1 MEQVGRARRL
11 DFVVP
16 DACAGVRVDTLLRK
30 HLLLSGTVI
39 RRIKWLEDGI
49 LVDGERVNTRFISK
63 PGQVLSVRLSD
74 PERLSGILP
83 TSGRLDI
90 VYEDEDIIVLNKD
103 PGVSVHPGP
112 GHYDDTLGN
121 FLVDYYIKTG
131 QPADF
136 HPVHR
141 LDRGTSGLL
150 VVAKHPHAQER
161 LKEQL
166 HSPDF
171 RRVYLAVC
179 EGVPQPSCGVIDAP
193 LGPVEGSLMAQ
204 QVRPDGKSART
215 RYEIVRTAGGRTLL
229 RLELETGRTHQIR
242 VHMSYIGHSLTGD
255 FLYGT
260 EDKNLITRT
269 ALHSYALFFR
279 HPITGTQ
286 MDFLKPLPP
295 DMEGL
300 VPQRVHD

>member
-1 MEQVGRARRL
+1 MEQVGSVRRL

-16 DACAGVRVDTLLRK
+16 DTFAGVRVDTLLRK
-30 HLLLSGTVI
+30 HLLLSGAVI

-49 LVDGERVNTRFISK
+49 LVDGERVNTRFIPK

-90 VYEDEDIIVLNKD
+90 VCEDEDVIVLNKA

-131 QPADF
+131 QSADF

-179 EGVPQPSCGVIDAP
+179 EGEPQPPCGMIDAP

-204 QVRPDGKSART
+204 QVRPDGKPART
-215 RYEIVRTAGGRTLL
+215 RYETVRTAGERTLL

-242 VHMSYIGHSLTGD
+242 VHMAHIGHPLTGD

-260 EDKNLITRT
+260 EDRALISHT
-269 ALHSYALFFR
+269 ALHSHALSFL
-279 HPITGTQ
+279 HPVTGAQ
-286 MDFLKPLPP
+286 MEFSQPLPP
-295 DMEGL
+295 DMEQL
-300 VPQRVHD
+300 VPQGAHG